1 MKQRV
6 SAVVAVLL
14 VSFFLSA
21 CATVQETGRKQ
32 VILMSPA
39 EEARMGVDAFE
50 QFKRQEKVSSD
61 PALNARLQRIGK
73 RVAGAVG
80 RDLPDARWEF
90 VVFDSEQVN
99 AFALPGGKVGFY
111 TGLLKLAASDDEIAI
126 VMGHEVAHVTSRH
139 GAERQSQ
146 AILAGLGGVAVEAG
160 LRNDK
165 NREGWMLAY
174 GMGST
179 LGTLAYSRTHETE
192 ADEVGLLYAARA
204 GYDPRAAVTFW
215 SKMAAQERGNRPPKL
230 LSTHPPS
237 AERIENLRRLSAN
250 LMPVYEQA
258 RAALVAAGEASPAG
272 ASQTTPAIKDAAD
285 ARRELDGFLGR

>member
-6 SAVVAVLL
+6 FAVLAVVFAAC
-14 VSFFLSA
+14 FLSA

-39 EEARMGVDAFE
+39 EEARMGVSAFE
-50 QFKRQEKVSSD
+50 QLKRQEKISAD
-61 PALNARLQRIGK
+61 PVLNARLQRIGG
-73 RVAGAVG
+73 RVAAAVG

-90 VVFDSEQVN
+90 VVFESEQVN

-111 TGLLKLAASDDEIAI
+111 TGLLKLAANDDEIAI

-146 AILAGLGGVAVEAG
+146 AILAGLGGVAVSAG
-160 LRNDK
+160 LQNDK

-174 GMGST
+174 GLGST

-204 GYDPRAAVTFW
+204 GYDPRAAVSFW
-215 SKMAAQERGNRPPKL
+215 SKMAAQEKGNRPPKL

-250 LMPVYEQA
+250 LMPVYESA
-258 RAALVAAGEASPAG
+258 RAGQAASATG
-272 ASQTTPAIKDAAD
+272 AAPGKTQAAPPVKDAAA